1 MNALLTL
8 IAVFIVFESS
18 PGVAFFPQEL
28 IVHHI
33 AKRQTAD
40 PQDLIGCVATI
51 IDYQCGTS
59 GYIQQTV
66 SIALGCRNESYARNS
81 ANTCARSENGES
93 CGVATVRYLLSDTDH
108 TNARSCSD
116 NVILGSQ
123 ACPVACRTFLE
134 SVKSK
139 LGCCINTYLNTT
151 DSPLYEFYSHDR
163 YFDYR
168 LWNACGVPLPAMR
181 CENNSISLNPPPNM
195 QDCTEQELINHL
207 VDYQCNPSIG
217 QPLVNT
223 VLQFQNERC
232 NIFATRLV
240 DVCATNANGQACA
253 AISFDI
259 IASISTSSQLFDA
272 LTGSVAMNCAED
284 INTCSAFCQSTFTNI
299 SNSYGCC
306 INIFNNSE
314 VGQLSMLSYSLWNA
328 CGVDSPGFCS
338 SSLTTSPSSASPP
351 TSNPLTTSNDPATIS
366 TGQAVSTDSLITTSS
381 PVSID
386 LLTTSND
393 PTTISTGQTVSTDS
407 LITTSS
413 PVSIDPLTTSNDPTT
428 TFTIQTLS
436 MDTSEGTTNQDSPS
450 NSPSALDTSTSGS
463 RVLAPVSWIFAMAGL
478 LHLNMII
485 C

>member
-18 PGVAFFPQEL
+18 PGVAFFPQDL

-168 LWNACGVPLPAMR
+168 LWSACGVPLPAMR

-223 VLQFQNERC
+223 VLQNERC

-240 DVCATNANGQACA
+240 DACATNANGQACA

-272 LTGSVAMNCAED
+272 LTGPVAMNCAED

-386 LLTTSND
+386 
-393 PTTISTGQTVSTDS
+393 
-407 LITTSS
+407 
-413 PVSIDPLTTSNDPTT
+413 PLTTSNDPTT

-463 RVLAPVSWIFAMAGL
+463 RVLAPVNWIFAMAGL